1 MITIRAI
8 RESDIEG
15 FHLAVDTV
23 CRERKYLA
31 TFEAPALERTRN
43 FVISNITEGYP
54 QFVAEDEGRIVG
66 WCDAL
71 PGAANS
77 GSAHVGQLGMGVL
90 KSHRDQG
97 IGRRLLEATIEG
109 ARKLGLEKI
118 ELSVYARNTSAI
130 GLYQKLGFED
140 EGLKRNG
147 RLADGIHDDVR
158 LMALHLA

>member
-8 RESDIEG
+8 READIEG

-31 TFEAPALERTRN
+31 TFEAHGLEKARS

-54 QFVAEDEGRIVG
+54 QFVAEDENRIIG
-66 WCDAL
+66 WCDAI
-71 PGAANS
+71 PGPANS

-90 KSHRDQG
+90 QSHRSQG

-118 ELSVYARNTSAI
+118 ELSVYARNTDAI
-130 GLYQKLGFED
+130 RLYQKLGFED
-140 EGLKRNG
+140 EGLKKKG
-147 RLADGIHDDVR
+147 RFADGVYDDVR